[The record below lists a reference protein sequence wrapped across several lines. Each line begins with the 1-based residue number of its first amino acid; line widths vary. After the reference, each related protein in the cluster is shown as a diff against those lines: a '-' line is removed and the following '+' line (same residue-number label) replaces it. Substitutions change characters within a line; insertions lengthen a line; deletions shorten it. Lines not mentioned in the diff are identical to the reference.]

1 MKRTLCRVFSAVS
14 LLGLP
19 ALVGAAETSVDSTTI
34 LRIEQSD
41 NGSQKDTLLPAT
53 EFLSL
58 DATRLADGNLSF
70 HFYGWGRADLAEK
83 SFVDTGRTAGSLTY
97 GYLQYRF
104 KQANADI
111 RLGRQLI
118 HDGINNEQIDG
129 LSMHSDLPYGFGI
142 SAFGG
147 ANVHTRH
154 VNGENSDGK
163 GDGIAGGRLNY
174 RLGGMLELGVSG
186 VYESKAPTLIQHT
199 AGNHRLIGGD
209 VWFSPH
215 KVLEVLGH
223 TTYNTE
229 TSHVAEHSYL
239 VNLKPMQRLVVSGEF
254 NEQNDRSYQYAWAM
268 FSGNALNNSP
278 NGPLLNSADTS
289 RNYGGRASYQIA
301 KLVELS
307 GDYKHYRRAI
317 GNANRYGGDLK
328 MGFIENMLRAGA
340 SYHYLDASPNFAIPS
355 VPTGSYH
362 EMRAWGMYDSKSF
375 LAAVD
380 FIDYLFKERISNE
393 KQAWEVVGSL
403 GYHLTPQL
411 FLSGD
416 ISYGRNPYFT
426 EETRGLVRLTYNTT
440 FSTAGGKK

>member
-19 ALVGAAETSVDSTTI
+19 ALAGAAETSVDSTTI
-34 LRIEQSD
+34 LRIEQRD

-70 HFYGWGRADLAEK
+70 HFYGWGRVDLIDK
-83 SFVDTGRTAGSLTY
+83 SFNDDRATGSLTY
-97 GYLQYRF
+97 GYLKYRF

-111 RLGRQLI
+111 RLGRQFI

-129 LSMHSDLPYGFGI
+129 VSAHSDLPYGFGI

-147 ANVHTRH
+147 ANVHTTRIF
-154 VNGENSDGK
+154 GENSDGK
-163 GDGIAGGRLNY
+163 GDGIAGGRINY
-174 RLGGMLELGVSG
+174 RLGGMLELGASG
-186 VYESKAPTLIQHT
+186 VYESTAPTLAAHT
-199 AGNHRLIGGD
+199 SGNHRLIGGD

-239 VNLKPMQRLVVSGEF
+239 LNVKPVQHLVLTGEY

-268 FSGNALNNSP
+268 FSGTALHATP
-278 NGPLLNSADTS
+278 NGPLVNPGDTS

-301 KLVELS
+301 KLVEIS
-307 GDYKHYRRAI
+307 GDYKHYKRVA

-328 MGFIENMLRAGA
+328 MGFLDNMLRAGG
-340 SYHYLDASPNFAIPS
+340 SYHYLDAGPGFAITPNPS
-355 VPTGSYH
+355 GSYH
-362 EMRAWGMYDSKSF
+362 EMRAWGMYDSKSI
-375 LAAVD
+375 AGAVD
-380 FIDYLFKERISNE
+380 FINYLFKERVFNE

-416 ISYGRNPYFT
+416 VSYGRNPDFS